1 MRRRWEKRWKRG
13 SFTVEASLLFPLLL
27 FLFCGFLCLC
37 MYWHDRCLFVA
48 SASEL
53 AGKGALMEY
62 EKQEELEAWLK
73 EEAKNLV
80 GERLLTVREYE
91 AEVEVTMWKITVGY
105 TGTTPLLGGLELREQ
120 ESARR
125 QNPVTYIRGSRQ
137 LEAWVEE

>member
-1 MRRRWEKRWKRG
+1 
-13 SFTVEASLLFPLLL
+13 
-27 FLFCGFLCLC
+27 
-37 MYWHDRCLFVA
+37 
-48 SASEL
+48 
-53 AGKGALMEY
+53 MEY